1 MKDKRAA
8 VGLVLAIIAAAF
20 LFWSQGGEPSGSA
33 TASGPAPSSLASP
46 AHAASD
52 DGGYVG
58 SGGTDPRTGLQL
70 VETDDL
76 PVEARRTLVRIDAGG
91 PFPYPQDGSTF
102 HNLERILPIRPD
114 GYYTEYTVPTPGSE
128 DRGAR
133 RIVAG
138 ERDDYFYTP
147 DHYSTFA
154 RIIR

>member
-8 VGLVLAIIAAAF
+8 VGLVLAILAAAF
-20 LFWSQGGEPSGSA
+20 LFWSQGGDPAGTA

-52 DGGYVG
+52 GGGYVG

-70 VETDDL
+70 VEVDDL
-76 PVEARRTLVRIDAGG
+76 PAAARRTLALIDAGG
-91 PFPYPQDGSTF
+91 PFPEYEDGSTF
-102 HNLERILPIRPD
+102 HNFERILPVRPD
-114 GYYTEYTVPTPGSE
+114 GYYTEYTVPTPGAD

-138 ERDDYFYTP
+138 ERDDFFYTP
-147 DHYSTFA
+147 DHYATFA